1 MLRGT
6 RGYAADIKRSLYT
19 QGAVNIKGQL
29 VTEELRAGFINGNID
44 IEAFKAALK

>member
-19 QGAVNIKGQL
+19 QGAVTIDGKL
-29 VTEELRAGFINGNID
+29 DTEELRAGFVSGHID
-44 IEAFKAALK
+44 MEAFKAALK